1 MDRVKQMDAGD
12 DLPTPNPIHF
22 HLYFGAEVAL
32 GVGMEQRDTLFL
44 KVCGQHET
52 YFPKTTQTMS
62 KDKTKKAKDTMGN
75 KAKRNSTR
83 VHVEIT
89 FSITTVVLLP
99 YKFYRVTF
107 IPSFNFGINFGKV
120 KFSLCYSSRSC

>member
-52 YFPKTTQTMS
+52 YFPKTAQTTT

-75 KAKRNSTR
+75 KAK
-83 VHVEIT
+83 
-89 FSITTVVLLP
+89 
-99 YKFYRVTF
+99 
-107 IPSFNFGINFGKV
+107 GIVPEYMLK
-120 KFSLCYSSRSC
+120 SRSVSLQLSSSLTTSIESLLSPVSISVSTLGK